1 MKQFLLLF
9 LALFGL
15 LSAGHAQEENHAH
28 ASLYARADGEDV
40 KVAIEVKIDR
50 GWHLYHG
57 PTKEDLG
64 DAPRKR
70 VFDTDT
76 TLPTG
81 FKRIKSAEYANTGF
95 DRGHVCPH
103 GDRSANEEMSFSTF
117 VMGLTTQ
124 ALMHLGEITDP
135 VEQRV
140 AHDLP
145 AAKQM
150 IDLLGILRD
159 KTKGNLDAAEEQLLG
174 EVLYDLRMR
183 YVEVARGR

>member
-1 MKQFLLLF
+1 MAADDEEEQQSRGFKVQDRRRFVD
-9 LALFGL
+9 AEPG
-15 LSAGHAQEENHAH
+15 SERAERDDERAPAGAPPPQA
-28 ASLYARADGEDV
+28 
-40 KVAIEVKIDR
+40 
-50 GWHLYHG
+50 
-57 PTKEDLG
+57 
-64 DAPRKR
+64 DAPGPG
-70 VFDTDT
+70 VVS
-76 TLPTG
+76 
-81 FKRIKSAEYANTGF
+81 SASPPPLG
-95 DRGHVCPH
+95 
-103 GDRSANEEMSFSTF
+103 GDDADPAAGGEAPFGEMSFSTF

-124 ALMHLGEITDP
+124 ALMHLGEIPDP